1 MPNIFLNPDVE
12 EIVTELSARLA
23 DESDYEE
30 NLVPKFVKLIN
41 YMDNLEKKKL
51 ISDGFTKDY
60 IKYKEKEYE

>member
-41 YMDNLEKKKL
+41 YIDILEKKKL
-51 ISDGFTKDY
+51 IADGFTIAIASK
-60 IKYKEKEYE
+60 

>member
-41 YMDNLEKKKL
+41 YMNNLEKKKL
-51 ISDGFTKDY
+51 IADGFTIAIASK
-60 IKYKEKEYE
+60 